1 MSPAHDGLPP
11 AVEHQGPGP
20 RHCLPRL
27 WPLIVTR
34 VDARMDAR
42 AVSVDAR
49 MVSVDPRRSWGT

>member
-1 MSPAHDGLPP
+1 
-11 AVEHQGPGP
+11 
-20 RHCLPRL
+20 
-27 WPLIVTR
+27 